1 MMASS
6 RPQSATPSAPDASR
20 LGESQLLI
28 VGLGLIGGSL
38 AAALKAG
45 GFTGTILACD
55 RDGDEIARGI
65 EMGIIDGGDTELAA
79 VLPGSSL
86 VVLAV
91 PVLAM
96 DAVMGALAAGLH
108 TAAADVVIT
117 DVGSTK
123 AAIRDTAERIFGE
136 LPANLVLGH
145 PIAGSEKSGV
155 AASNPTLYRQHKVI
169 LTPGE
174 RTAPQ
179 PLSRVR
185 ALWQACGATV
195 LEMPIEHH
203 DQVLARTSHL
213 PHLLAFSLVDTLARQ
228 DERLDIFRYAAG
240 GFRDFTRI
248 AGSDP
253 VMWRDIFT
261 ANRGAVLQALNDF
274 EGGVARLR
282 RAVEEGDGD
291 AMLGILDRASHAR
304 HYFDTLLN
312 QTSYQAGYQTMQDN
326 SMRYRVSPGGSVSG
340 RIRVPGDKSVSHRS
354 IMLGALAEGVT
365 EVKGFLE
372 GEDSLATLQAFREM
386 GVAIEGPHQGRVT
399 IHGVGMH
406 GLKAPAGPIYVGNS
420 GTAMRLFAGLLTGQ
434 AFDSELTGDAS
445 LTKRPMGRVADPLRL
460 MGATIDTA
468 EGGRPPLKIHGG
480 QPLKGI
486 DYSMPMA
493 SAQVKS
499 CLLLAG
505 MYAEGE
511 TRVKEPAPTRDHTER
526 MLNGFGYTVER
537 DGDTAWLSGGGSL
550 AAGPIDVP
558 SDISSA
564 TFFLVAAAITPGA
577 DLTLEHVGIN
587 PTRIG
592 VINILKL
599 MGADLELSHQHEVGG
614 EPVADIRVRYAPLKG
629 IDIPVDQV
637 PLAIDE
643 FPALFI
649 AAANAQGKTRLRGAE
664 ELRVKESDRIQAM
677 ADGLDVF
684 GVENTVVAD
693 GIDILGGDDGSGAP
707 NYAGGHVD
715 SLGDHRIA
723 MAFAVAGLRA
733 RDEIVIDDC
742 ANVATSFP
750 GFVELARR
758 VGLTVAPESDAES
771 VASEQQGDA

>member
-1 MMASS
+1 MTA
-6 RPQSATPSAPDASR
+6 R
-20 LGESQLLI
+20 LPNMSTQAVCREPRLLI

-38 AAALKAG
+38 AAGLRAS
-45 GFTGTILACD
+45 GFKGEIIACD
-55 RDGDEIARGI
+55 PNASEVTLGI
-65 EMGIIDGGDTELAA
+65 EMGLIDAGDTQLSGLLSD
-79 VLPGSSL
+79 VSM

-96 DAVMGALAAGLH
+96 ESVMQTLAAELS
-108 TAAADVVIT
+108 TAASNVAIT

-123 AAIRDTAERIFGE
+123 ATIRECAERVFGCV
-136 LPANLVLGH
+136 PSNMVLGH

-155 AASNPTLYRQHKVI
+155 AAANPALYANHKVI
-169 LTPGE
+169 LTPE
-174 RTAPQ
+174 PNVNADA
-179 PLSRVR
+179 LARVE
-185 ALWQACGATV
+185 ALWQACGAQV
-195 LEMPIEHH
+195 LQMSVERH

-253 VMWRDIFT
+253 VMWRDIFI
-261 ANRGAVLQALNDF
+261 ANRDAVLSSLDDF
-274 EGGVARLR
+274 EAGLARLR
-282 RAVEEGDGD
+282 DAVERGDSD
-291 AMLGILDRASHAR
+291 ALIATFDRASHAR

-312 QTSYQAGYQTMQDN
+312 KTSYQAEYHMQPEGKIT
-326 SMRYRVSPGGSVSG
+326 YRVSPGGQAQG
-340 RIRVPGDKSVSHRS
+340 QLRVPGDKSISHRS

-406 GLKAPAGPIYVGNS
+406 GLKAPSGPIYVGNS
-420 GTAMRLFAGLLTGQ
+420 GTAMRLFAGLLAGQ
-434 AFDSELTGDAS
+434 AFDSELTGDES

-468 EGGRPPLKIHGG
+468 EGGRPPLNIKGG
-480 QPLKGI
+480 APLKGI
-486 DYSMPMA
+486 FYDMPMA

-505 MYAEGE
+505 LYAEGE
-511 TRVKEPAPTRDHTER
+511 TKVREPAPTRDHTER
-526 MLNGFGYTVER
+526 MLNGFGYEVSRE
-537 DGDTAWLSGGGSL
+537 GDTCWLKGGGKL
-550 AAGPIDVP
+550 TAGPIDVP

-564 TFFLVAAAITPGA
+564 TFFLVAAAITPGS
-577 DLTLEHVGIN
+577 DITLAHVGIN

-592 VINILKL
+592 VINILTL
-599 MGADLELSHQHEVGG
+599 MGADLTLENEREVGG
-614 EPVADIRVRYAPLKG
+614 EPVADIRIRYRPLTG

-643 FPALFI
+643 FPALFV
-649 AAANAQGKTRLRGAE
+649 AAANAQGTTRLRGAE

-677 ADGLDVF
+677 ADGLAVL
-684 GVENTVVAD
+684 GVEHRVVED
-693 GIDILGGDDGSGAP
+693 GIDIVGNGNDQVPSYGGGRI
-707 NYAGGHVD
+707 D

-723 MAFAVAGLRA
+723 MSFAMASLRA
-733 RDEIVIDDC
+733 SSEIIIDDC

-750 GFVELARR
+750 DFVALAQRIG
-758 VGLTVAPESDAES
+758 VNIS
-771 VASEQQGDA
+771 VEGRNDT